1 MRELQSVFGGDSV
14 DRALRFE
21 LEHGG
26 GVKIGGV
33 TANTEVA
40 ETVALDVGFD
50 ERVKVVVGEG
60 EGADEGLGGQEDE
73 DVGLKFERELFEHC
87 FRVEMGR

>member
-1 MRELQSVFGGDSV
+1 M
-14 DRALRFE
+14 
-21 LEHGG
+21 
-26 GVKIGGV
+26 
-33 TANTEVA
+33 
-40 ETVALDVGFD
+40 
-50 ERVKVVVGEG
+50 VVGEG